1 MYELIAGLYEGLL
14 YDVDYYVIFE
24 TLYET
29 GSYGSLASFA
39 AVPAMALFT
48 VFYFLWPYPYAKSW
62 HWVACLGISLLITMI
77 GSYVWVYNELFY
89 SYNNELIALLNDPE
103 TGYDYYASSLPW
115 NYSFINGAIGA
126 LVAFIFSLGI
136 KRFSKIQMHLPF

>member
-1 MYELIAGLYEGLL
+1 MYDLIAGFYEGML
-14 YDVDYYVIFE
+14 YDVDYYVIYE

-29 GSYGSLASFA
+29 GAYGALAAFA
-39 AVPAMALFT
+39 AGPALALFT
-48 VFYFLWPYPYAKSW
+48 AFYFLWTYPYGKFW
-62 HWVACLGISLLITMI
+62 HWAFCLGLSLLITMI